1 MKEATAA
8 EAEALAVASA
18 EIRTTLEQARV
29 PMVGIT
35 PRAAAAAA
43 TMLGV
48 KSFPPGLDCL

>member
-18 EIRTTLEQARV
+18 EIRTMEQARV